1 MAPGVSRHSTCATG
15 GQQSKAAF
23 ARQQA
28 GPYNSAVRDWDLTSG
43 EPLSLCIAADARL
56 CQPNYGDDQSWELR
70 LEGGEPAS
78 LAVET
83 TYGLRAR
90 GMRIFPAFQ
99 IGEQRGAV
107 SGGEGEVHG
116 SRLTVRIAL
125 RIVEI
130 GVPVDE
136 QKAVAAA
143 PLQRQGGAEQGT
155 RSAKSDQ

>member
-43 EPLSLCIAADARL
+43 DPLSLCIAADARL
-56 CQPNYGDDQSWELR
+56 CQPNYSDDQTWELR
-70 LEGGEPAS
+70 LEGGEPTS
-78 LAVET
+78 LAIET

-99 IGEQRGAV
+99 IGEQY
-107 SGGEGEVHG
+107 
-116 SRLTVRIAL
+116 RLDPATFADPPRVRRFLPNFL
-125 RIVEI
+125 REI
-130 GVPVDE
+130 GRASCRERV
-136 QKAVAAA
+136 
-143 PLQRQGGAEQGT
+143 
-155 RSAKSDQ
+155 